1 MALELMRMWGLEG
14 KGSTPLPRKTLAA
27 IARSVKGVELRCT
40 GADPLASAII
50 TQGGVPLREID
61 PRTMGSRLVPGLF
74 IAGELLDLQA
84 VTGGYNLQAA
94 FSTGFLAGRCAAEYV
109 AKSPNDS
116 KL

>member
-1 MALELMRMWGLEG
+1 
-14 KGSTPLPRKTLAA
+14 
-27 IARSVKGVELRCT
+27 VELRCT

-50 TQGGVPLREID
+50 TQGGVSLREVD
-61 PRTMGSRLVPGLF
+61 PRSMGSRLVPGLF

>member
-1 MALELMRMWGLEG
+1 
-14 KGSTPLPRKTLAA
+14 LPKKTLAA
-27 IARSVKGVELRCT
+27 VAGSIKGVELKCV

-50 TQGGVPLREID
+50 TQGGIALREVD
-61 PRTMGSRLVPGLF
+61 PRSMGSRLVPGLF

-109 AKSPNDS
+109 AKSANDS
-116 KL
+116 RL